1 MVSFPI
7 SVSFAGC
14 VGVFFPFP
22 EDADLFPGALCF
34 HGGILHL
41 VLSASVLSTPHSYPL
56 GSNQQEV
63 LFEVKWEVGLMW
75 KSTRCLES
83 MSCVA
88 NFVLGEWNLISGLFH
103 GRGPSW
109 AEHRK

>member
-34 HGGILHL
+34 NGEMLQL
-41 VLSASVLSTPHSYPL
+41 VLSASVLFTPHSYPL

-63 LFEVKWEVGLMW
+63 LFQVKWEVGLMW
-75 KSTRCLES
+75 KSPD
-83 MSCVA
+83 
-88 NFVLGEWNLISGLFH
+88 I
-103 GRGPSW
+103 
-109 AEHRK
+109 